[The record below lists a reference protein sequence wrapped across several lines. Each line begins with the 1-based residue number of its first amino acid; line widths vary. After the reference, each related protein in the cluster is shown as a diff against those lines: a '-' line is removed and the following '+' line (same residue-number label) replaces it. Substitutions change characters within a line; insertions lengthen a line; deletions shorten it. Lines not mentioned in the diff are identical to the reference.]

1 MTLAK
6 PINTELIYEYTL
18 QRSIAS
24 PRLVNVVAL
33 DKRGKVLAVLRAD
46 TDFDTGAEMVQ
57 IMNNSLHGSTE

>member
-6 PINTELIYEYTL
+6 PIDASLIHEYTL
-18 QRSIAS
+18 QRSLAS

-46 TDFDTGAEMVQ
+46 TDFDSGAEMVEA
-57 IMNNSLHGSTE
+57 MNAVINGNK

>member
-6 PINTELIYEYTL
+6 PINTELIFEYTM

-33 DKRGKVLAVLRAD
+33 DKRGKVLAVLKAD
-46 TDFDTGAEMVQ
+46 TDFDTGAEMVE
-57 IMNNSLHGSTE
+57 IMNAAINGNK